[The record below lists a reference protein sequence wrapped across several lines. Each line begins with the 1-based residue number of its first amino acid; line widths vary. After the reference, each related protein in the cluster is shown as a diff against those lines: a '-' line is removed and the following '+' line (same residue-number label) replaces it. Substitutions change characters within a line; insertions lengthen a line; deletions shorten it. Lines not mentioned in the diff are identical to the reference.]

1 MSSVGVIKV
10 GVIKVGVI
18 EVGVIEVEDA
28 KISVVSA
35 TWIIRFAVYSEAHLT
50 LQTELYNVPLRSP
63 MFLQRSA
70 VAIARRS
77 AIRPIVKRTFA
88 SSFVR
93 RKLQEQPNHQP
104 SHTR

>member
-1 MSSVGVIKV
+1 MSSVGVI
-10 GVIKVGVI
+10 
-18 EVGVIEVEDA
+18 EVENA

-35 TWIIRFAVYSEAHLT
+35 TWIMRFAVNSEANLT

-70 VAIARRS
+70 VAVARRS
-77 AIRPIVKRTFA
+77 TIRPIVKRTFA

-104 SHTR
+104 LHTR